1 MQSKFY
7 IRVTDDTAPAPKY
20 LQRIGNDGR
29 PIFTESSG
37 CAKRFITLELA
48 EEIAAKMRSQTSARD
63 GESSLIE
70 IIDTLTDRPVGE
82 PEEEP
87 RVVKPPDI
95 PPFPGSENNGEWN
108 TRFKFVWCKTGQ
120 ESTFEM
126 CRTADGIKCRYK
138 PLLGGKS
145 EEYPKA
151 KMISAFRAWLDCII
165 AWAVNQIE
173 GKSEAVKK

>member
-1 MQSKFY
+1 MQSKYY
-7 IRVTDDTAPAPKY
+7 IRITDDTEPAPKY
-20 LQRIGNDGR
+20 LQRIGSDGR
-29 PIFTESSG
+29 PLFTASSG
-37 CAKRFITLELA
+37 FAKRFITLELA

-126 CRTADGIKCRYK
+126 STVSSRG
-138 PLLGGKS
+138 L
-145 EEYPKA
+145 
-151 KMISAFRAWLDCII
+151 
-165 AWAVNQIE
+165 
-173 GKSEAVKK
+173 

>member
-1 MQSKFY
+1 MQSKYY
-7 IRVTDDTAPAPKY
+7 IRITDDTEPAPKY

-70 IIDTLTDRPVGE
+70 IIDTLTDRPAGE

-87 RVVKPPDI
+87 QVVKPPDI

-120 ESTFEM
+120 ESAFEM
-126 CRTADGIKCRYK
+126 CRTDNGIKCRYK
-138 PLLGGKS
+138 LLNGGVS
-145 EEYPKA
+145 EEYPRA
-151 KMISAFRAWLDCII
+151 QMISAFRAWLDCIA
-165 AWAVNQIE
+165 AWAAAQIE
-173 GKSEAVKK
+173 RKGEK

>member
-1 MQSKFY
+1 MQSKYY
-7 IRVTDDTAPAPKY
+7 IRITDDTEPAPKY
-20 LQRIGNDGR
+20 LQRICSDGR
-29 PIFTESSG
+29 PLFTASSG
-37 CAKRFITLELA
+37 FAKRFITLELA

-126 CRTADGIKCRYK
+126 CRIADGIKCRYK

-173 GKSEAVKK
+173 EKSEAVKK

>member
-1 MQSKFY
+1 MQSKYY
-7 IRVTDDTAPAPKY
+7 IRITDDTEPAPKY
-20 LQRIGNDGR
+20 LQRIGSDGR
-29 PIFTESSG
+29 PLFTASSG
-37 CAKRFITLELA
+37 FAKRFITLELA
-48 EEIAAKMRSQTSARD
+48 EEIAAKMRSQRTARD
-63 GESSLIE
+63 GETCTIDV
-70 IIDTLTDRPVGE
+70 IDTQTDRPAGE
-82 PEEEP
+82 PEPEP
-87 RVVKPPDI
+87 EVVKPPAI
-95 PPFPGSENNGEWN
+95 PPFPGTENTEDWN
-108 TRFKFVWCKTGQ
+108 PRFKFVWCKTGQ

-173 GKSEAVKK
+173 EKSEAVKK